1 MSLLVGSPNIS
12 QFFHKPMLKHKN
24 RNFIFSLTIRNGH
37 QLSYHRDI
45 ENEIT
50 SFYNNL
56 LKKTNPNRLQS
67 IEKDNGLYYKIG
79 H

>member
-1 MSLLVGSPNIS
+1 
-12 QFFHKPMLKHKN
+12 MLKHKN
-24 RNFIFSLTIRNGH
+24 RNFIFSLTIQNGH

-56 LKKTNPNRLQS
+56 LKKTNPNILQS

-79 H
+79 HWRSKHDFDEGNYLVGG